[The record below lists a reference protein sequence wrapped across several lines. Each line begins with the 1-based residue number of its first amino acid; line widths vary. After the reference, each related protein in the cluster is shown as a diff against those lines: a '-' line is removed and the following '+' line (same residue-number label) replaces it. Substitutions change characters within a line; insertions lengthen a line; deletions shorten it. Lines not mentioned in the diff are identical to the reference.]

1 MDIIIIMENR
11 HIKLRR
17 TLKTMELFAL
27 GYSDVS
33 STYYFSMGVIALY
46 SGSSLPVVMLL
57 GSIPLWV
64 AGLTYAELG
73 SAIPEA
79 GGAYYYV
86 RHELGRVPGF
96 IAGWLLDFDQIL
108 MVSYGAVGFT
118 GYLSVL
124 IEGLR
129 IWPVN
134 VVLSLI
140 MIWALAIINIIGIKP
155 SARFNL
161 VLVAID
167 LVGIITLM
175 AFGVYAI
182 IHQPHH
188 VGFSI
193 SFTIPAI
200 GLAYA
205 LRGYTGIDVIAQSA
219 GEALLPG
226 HSVPRSIIAVC
237 TLSTVVALALS
248 TITSYSGLTQYIA
261 RNLSDPLGALAV
273 GLLGHG
279 LLSMYISSSIA
290 LVMLLSINAGI
301 VDYSRSIY
309 SMSNDSLMPKQLAVI
324 HPRFRTPYLSIIAAS
339 FIASLFVLSND
350 VELIVGSYGI
360 ASMITYSLAI
370 LALIKFKSSNKP
382 SGFQTPTTRIG
393 NLKIPA
399 LALIGLPIFTA
410 AIILE
415 LIYKPQYALPVTI
428 WLITGFI
435 LLSLIRNTK

>member
-1 MDIIIIMENR
+1 MESR
-11 HIKLRR
+11 RITLRR
-17 TLKTMELFAL
+17 ALKSMELFAL

-86 RHELGRVPGF
+86 RHELGKVPGF

-118 GYLSVL
+118 GYLSIL

-129 IWPVN
+129 AWPFN
-134 VVLSLI
+134 IVVSLI
-140 MIWALAIINIIGIKP
+140 MIWALTIINIIGVKP

-161 VLVAID
+161 TLVAID
-167 LVGIITLM
+167 LMGIITLA

-188 VGFSI
+188 ASPSI
-193 SFTIPAI
+193 SLTIPAI

-205 LRGYTGIDVIAQSA
+205 LRGYTGIDVIAQST

-226 HSVPRSIIAVC
+226 RSVPRSIVTVC
-237 TLSTVVALALS
+237 TLSTIVALTLS
-248 TITSYSGLTQYIA
+248 TITSYSGLTQYVA
-261 RNLSDPLGALAV
+261 ENLSDPLGALAV

-279 LLSMYISSSIA
+279 LLSMYISFSIA
-290 LVMLLSINAGI
+290 LVMLLSVNAGI

-309 SMSNDSLMPKQLAVI
+309 SMSNDSLMPRQLAVI
-324 HPRFRTPYLSIIAAS
+324 HPKFRTPYLSIIIAS

-360 ASMITYSLAI
+360 ASIITYSLAI
-370 LALIKFKSSNKP
+370 LALVRFKLNNK
-382 SGFQTPTTRIG
+382 SGCFQTPTIGIGKSRI
-393 NLKIPA
+393 PV
-399 LALIGLPIFTA
+399 LALIGLPIFAA
-410 AIILE
+410 AIVLE
-415 LIYKPQYALPVTI
+415 LIYKPWYALPVTL
-428 WLITGFI
+428 WLIMGLI
-435 LLSLIRNTK
+435 ILSLMRNLK

>member
-1 MDIIIIMENR
+1 MGIIIMESKR
-11 HIKLRR
+11 ITLRR
-17 TLKTMELFAL
+17 ALRTMELFAL

-79 GGAYYYV
+79 GGAYYYI
-86 RHELGRVPGF
+86 RHELGRVTGF

-124 IEGLR
+124 IESLR
-129 IWPVN
+129 VWPVN
-134 VVLSLI
+134 VALSLI
-140 MIWALAIINIIGIKP
+140 IIWALAIINIIGIKP
-155 SARFNL
+155 SARLNL
-161 VLVAID
+161 ALVAID
-167 LVGIITLM
+167 LIGIMSLVT
-175 AFGVYAI
+175 FGAYTI
-182 IHQPHH
+182 IHQQYH
-188 VGFSI
+188 VGFNI
-193 SFTIPAI
+193 SLTIPAI

-219 GEALLPG
+219 GETLLPWR
-226 HSVPRSIIAVC
+226 SIPRSIITVC
-237 TLSTVVALALS
+237 VLSTIVALALS
-248 TITSYSGLTQYIA
+248 AIVSYSGLTQYIA

-273 GLLGHG
+273 GLFSHG
-279 LLSMYISSSIA
+279 LLSIYISLSIA
-290 LVMLLSINAGI
+290 LVMLLSVNAGI

-309 SMSNDSLMPKQLAVI
+309 SMSNDSLLPRQLALI
-324 HPRFRTPYLSIIAAS
+324 HPKFRTPYLSIITAS
-339 FIASLFVLSND
+339 LVASLFVLSND

-360 ASMITYSLAI
+360 ASMITYSLAV
-370 LALIKFKSSNKP
+370 LALIKFKLSNKP
-382 SGFQTPTTRIG
+382 SGFQTPTIRMG
-393 NLKIPA
+393 DLKIPV

-415 LIYKPQYALPVTI
+415 LIYKPQYALPVTV
-428 WLITGFI
+428 WLMMGLI
-435 LLSLIRNTK
+435 LLSLMRSIK